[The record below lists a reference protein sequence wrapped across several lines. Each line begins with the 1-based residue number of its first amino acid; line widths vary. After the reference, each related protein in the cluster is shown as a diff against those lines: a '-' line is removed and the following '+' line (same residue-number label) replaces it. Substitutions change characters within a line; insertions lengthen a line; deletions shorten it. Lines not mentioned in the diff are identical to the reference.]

1 MQGDAGV
8 RDSWL
13 DDSACELEV
22 VLPEPRSVEF
32 PEHMLWRAV
41 LEDAIRLAQGARPPG
56 AYRPADAQAEA
67 RTWIASEAETD
78 GTYRWTCDVLGLD
91 PNALRRKLLAG
102 KILRRS
108 HAGRFR
114 ARLGNRCHGRVAA

>member
-1 MQGDAGV
+1 MRGDAGV

-13 DDSACELEV
+13 DDSACELDI
-22 VLPEPRSVEF
+22 VLPETRGVEF
-32 PEHMLWRAV
+32 PEQALWRAV

-56 AYRPADAQAEA
+56 AYRPGEAQAEA
-67 RTWIASEAETD
+67 RAWLASPDAD
-78 GTYRWTCDVLGLD
+78 PGTARWTCDMLGIDL
-91 PNALRRKLLAG
+91 PALREKLLAS

-114 ARLGNRCHGRVAA
+114 ARLGNRCYGRAA